1 MAPRA
6 SRASRLAGRI
16 SSDSAPNGR
25 GPTAC
30 KQIRREEPARWQP
43 SRDLRGIGTP
53 IHRLLSQVVAF
64 LPLQGP
70 NRPDSLASRTSPAA
84 HARNGCRLS
93 NGTPLWSEAHERC
106 WRCGSKKSLQR
117 CHIVAHSLH
126 GADDPSNLVIL
137 CSECHA
143 ESPGVDA
150 PEIMWDWLRAYRAVS
165 PVTFWVEQGFREYE
179 FMYKRSVQEELDFL
193 QKHGVELHPENLM
206 LDVSENSG
214 GVTRHFGISHA
225 SPATFAGL
233 LRHYLKTKAKSAG
246 VELPEGRW

>member
-1 MAPRA
+1 MT
-6 SRASRLAGRI
+6 I
-16 SSDSAPNGR
+16 SSTSSG
-25 GPTAC
+25 
-30 KQIRREEPARWQP
+30 Q
-43 SRDLRGIGTP
+43 
-53 IHRLLSQVVAF
+53 RLTSDAGAVA
-64 LPLQGP
+64 
-70 NRPDSLASRTSPAA
+70 T
-84 HARNGCRLS
+84 
-93 NGTPLWSEAHERC
+93 
-106 WRCGSKKSLQR
+106 KKSLQR
-117 CHIVAHSLH
+117 CHIVARSLH

-143 ESPGVDA
+143 ESPDVDD

-206 LDVSENSG
+206 LDVSENAG

>member
-1 MAPRA
+1 MATKRHALRTTMDEIADYWAPRVDDDE
-6 SRASRLAGRI
+6 L
-16 SSDSAPNGR
+16 N
-25 GPTAC
+25 
-30 KQIRREEPARWQP
+30 
-43 SRDLRGIGTP
+43 
-53 IHRLLSQVVAF
+53 F
-64 LPLQGP
+64 F
-70 NRPDSLASRTSPAA
+70 
-84 HARNGCRLS
+84 
-93 NGTPLWSEAHERC
+93 WSEAHERC
-106 WRCGSKKSLQR
+106 WRCGTKKSLQR

-143 ESPGVDA
+143 ESPDVDD

-206 LDVSENSG
+206 LDVSENAG
-214 GVTRHFGISHA
+214 GATRHFGISHA